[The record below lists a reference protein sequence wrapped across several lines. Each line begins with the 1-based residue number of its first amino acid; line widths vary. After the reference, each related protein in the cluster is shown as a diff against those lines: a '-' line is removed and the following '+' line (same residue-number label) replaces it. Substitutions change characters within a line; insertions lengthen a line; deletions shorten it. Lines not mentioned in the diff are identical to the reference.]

1 MTNENWLIY
10 PTVDLFV
17 YDLADG
23 IGQSEDKISQNRQQ
37 FWQKIYGDN
46 LSQPQQT
53 QIAQAETEIGDYIDL
68 LGNKKVAQFESPLD
82 GYAYPVKFGDTY
94 AVQFDLSGKTET
106 DSNQK
111 FAPKE
116 IDCLEWLKSTIVS
129 RFNQPA
135 TIGQSWL
142 VWGELTSN
150 QDALKT
156 AKNCYDKLKLVPNA
170 KWDRDLKASGQF
182 LGANFYD
189 LWLPPEDRGKRDR
202 GNISQNYHVLI
213 CLFPHSGEAS
223 ISTTR
228 QTMTKLYPQFL
239 RLFGYRNKVIWA
251 YQQSRQLKS
260 DLKDASRKI
269 QEIVSQLPE
278 QVNAAKVDLKKL
290 QENLVNCLTIFSI
303 YANYIGRLEEQ
314 ENTIKTNLN
323 NYNKRLETIAERMG
337 NDKNELKFMASFSEF
352 AEEKYVTQ
360 VKADNRSLSAGLRLL
375 ENAIETVEGIIEI
388 ERAKGDR
395 TLNFTI
401 GTVGVGI
408 GSSGVAASI
417 YASQINSPASPQNP
431 MSASQVLILSLLLG
445 IAGGL
450 VSAGVLKW
458 LDRRRS
464 GK

>member
-23 IGQSEDKISQNRQQ
+23 IGQTEDKISQNRQQ
-37 FWQKIYGDN
+37 FWQKIYGDK
-46 LSQPQQT
+46 LSQSQQA

-68 LGNKKVAQFESPLD
+68 LGNKNVAQFESPLD
-82 GYAYPVKFGDTY
+82 GYAYPVKLGDTY
-94 AVQFDLSGKTET
+94 AVQFDLSGKIEP
-106 DSNQK
+106 DSDKK

-116 IDCLEWLKSTIVS
+116 IDCLEWLKSTIIS

-142 VWGELTSN
+142 VWGELTSG
-150 QDALKT
+150 QDAFET
-156 AKNCYDKLKLVPNA
+156 ANNCYDKLNLVPNA
-170 KWDRDLKASGQF
+170 KWDRDLKAEGQF

-189 LWLPPEDRGKRDR
+189 LWLPPGDR

-213 CLFPHSGEAS
+213 CLFPNSGELS
-223 ISTTR
+223 ISTTLK
-228 QTMTKLYPQFL
+228 TMRKLYPHFL
-239 RLFGYRNKVIWA
+239 RLFWYRNKVIWA

-269 QEIVSQLPE
+269 QEIVSQLPQ
-278 QVNAAKVDLKKL
+278 QVNAAKVDLKQL
-290 QENLVNCLTIFSI
+290 QQNLVYCLTIFSI
-303 YANYIGRLEEQ
+303 YANYISRLEEQ
-314 ENTIKTNLN
+314 ENTIKTNLK
-323 NYNKRLETIAERMG
+323 NYDKRLETIAKEMKR
-337 NDKNELKFMASFSEF
+337 DSNELKFMASFSEF
-352 AEEKYVTQ
+352 AEDKYVTQ

-388 ERAKGDR
+388 ERARSDR

-408 GSSGVAASI
+408 GTSGVAASI

-431 MSASQVLILSLLLG
+431 MSASQVLVLSLVLG

-450 VSAGVLKW
+450 VSAGLLKL
-458 LDRRRS
+458 LDRIRG

>member
-37 FWQKIYGDN
+37 FWQKIYGDK
-46 LSQPQQT
+46 LSQPQQA
-53 QIAQAETEIGDYIDL
+53 QIEQAETEIGDYIDL
-68 LGNKKVAQFESPLD
+68 LGNKQVAEFESPLD

-94 AVQFDLSGKTET
+94 AVQFDLSGKIEP
-106 DSNQK
+106 DSDRK

-116 IDCLEWLKSTIVS
+116 IDCLEWLKSTIIS

-150 QDALKT
+150 QDALES
-156 AKNCYDKLKLVPNA
+156 AKNCYNKLKLVPNA

-182 LGANFYD
+182 LGANFYE
-189 LWLPPEDRGKRDR
+189 LWLPPGDR

-213 CLFPHSGEAS
+213 CLFPNSGELS

-228 QTMTKLYPQFL
+228 QTMTKFYPQFI

-278 QVNAAKVDLKKL
+278 QVNAAKVDLKEL

-303 YANYIGRLEEQ
+303 YANYISRLEEQ
-314 ENTIKTNLN
+314 ENTIKTNLK
-323 NYNKRLETIAERMG
+323 NYDKRLKTIAKTMG
-337 NDKNELKFMASFSEF
+337 NQENELDFMTDFSKFA
-352 AEEKYVTQ
+352 ADKYVTQ

-408 GSSGVAASI
+408 GTSGVAASI
-417 YASQINSPASPQNP
+417 YASQIKSPASPQNP
-431 MSASQVLILSLLLG
+431 MSASQVLVLSLLLG
-445 IAGGL
+445 IVGGL
-450 VSAGVLKW
+450 VSAGLLKL
-458 LDRRRS
+458 LDRIRG

>member
-23 IGQSEDKISQNRQQ
+23 IGQTEDKISQNRQQ
-37 FWQKIYGDN
+37 FWQKIYGEK
-46 LSQPQQT
+46 LSPPQQA
-53 QIAQAETEIGDYIDL
+53 QIQQAETEIGDYIDL
-68 LGNKKVAQFESPLD
+68 LGDKKVAVFASPLD

-94 AVQFDLSGKTET
+94 AVQFDLSGKIEPDT
-106 DSNQK
+106 DKK

-116 IDCLEWLKSTIVS
+116 IDCLEWLKETIIS
-129 RFNQPA
+129 RFSQPA

-142 VWGELTSN
+142 VWGELTAG

-156 AKNCYDKLKLVPNA
+156 AKNCYNKLKLVPNA
-170 KWDRDLKASGQF
+170 KWDRDLQAEGQF
-182 LGANFYD
+182 LGANFYE
-189 LWLPPEDRGKRDR
+189 LWLPPGDR

-213 CLFPHSGEAS
+213 CLFSNSGEAS
-223 ISTTR
+223 IATSCK
-228 QTMTKLYPQFL
+228 TMTKLYPQL
-239 RLFGYRNKVIWA
+239 LQLFRYRNKVIWA

-269 QEIVSQLPE
+269 QEIVKQLPE
-278 QVNAAKVDLKKL
+278 QVNAAKVDLKQL
-290 QENLVNCLTIFSI
+290 QQNLVNCLTIFSI
-303 YANYIGRLEEQ
+303 YANYISRLEEQ

-323 NYNKRLETIAERMG
+323 NYNKRLETIAARMG
-337 NDKNELKFMASFSEF
+337 NNQNELKFLASFSDF
-352 AEEKYVTQ
+352 AEEKYVMQ

-388 ERAKGDR
+388 ESAKGDR

-408 GSSGVAASI
+408 GTSGVAASI

-431 MSASQVLILSLLLG
+431 LSVHQVFGLSVFLG
-445 IAGGL
+445 ILAGL
-450 VSAGVLKW
+450 VSAGLLTF
-458 LDRRRS
+458 LDRRR
-464 GK
+464 KAK

>member
-37 FWQKIYGDN
+37 FWQKIYGDK
-46 LSQPQQT
+46 LSQPQQA
-53 QIAQAETEIGDYIDL
+53 QIEQAETEIGDYIDL
-68 LGNKKVAQFESPLD
+68 LGNKKVEAFEFPLD
-82 GYAYPVKFGDTY
+82 GYAYPVKLGDTY
-94 AVQFDLSGKTET
+94 AVQFDLSGKIEP
-106 DSNQK
+106 DSDKK

-116 IDCLEWLKSTIVS
+116 IDFLEGFKSTIIS

-142 VWGELTSN
+142 VWGELTSS
-150 QDALKT
+150 QDAFET
-156 AKNCYDKLKLVPNA
+156 ANNCYDKLNLVPNA

-182 LGANFYD
+182 LGANLYE
-189 LWLPPEDRGKRDR
+189 LWLPPGDR

-213 CLFPHSGEAS
+213 CLFPNSGEAS

-228 QTMTKLYPQFL
+228 DKITKLYPQFI
-239 RLFGYRNKVIWA
+239 RLFGYRNKVISA

-260 DLKDASRKI
+260 DLKDAFRKI
-269 QEIVSQLPE
+269 KEIVSQLPE
-278 QVNAAKVDLKKL
+278 QVNAAKVDLKQL
-290 QENLVNCLTIFSI
+290 QENLVDCLTIFSA
-303 YANYIGRLEEQ
+303 YAHHISELEIQESTIETNLKNYDKRLKTIAKTIGNQ
-314 ENTIKTNLN
+314 EN
-323 NYNKRLETIAERMG
+323 
-337 NDKNELKFMASFSEF
+337 ELDFMTDFSEF
-352 AEEKYVTQ
+352 AQERYITQ

-388 ERAKGDR
+388 ERARADR

-408 GSSGVAASI
+408 GTSGVAASI
-417 YASQINSPASPQNP
+417 YASQIKSPASPQNP
-431 MSASQVLILSLLLG
+431 MSATQVLVLSLLLG

-450 VSAGVLKW
+450 VSAGLLKL
-458 LDRRRS
+458 LDRMRG

>member
-37 FWQKIYGDN
+37 FWQKIYGDK

-53 QIAQAETEIGDYIDL
+53 QIEQAETEIGDYIDL
-68 LGNKKVAQFESPLD
+68 LGNQKVVAFESPLD

-94 AVQFDLSGKTET
+94 AVQFDLSGKIEP
-106 DSNQK
+106 DSDKK
-111 FAPKE
+111 FVPKE
-116 IDCLEWLKSTIVS
+116 IDCLEGLKSTIIS

-142 VWGELTSN
+142 VWGELTSG

-156 AKNCYDKLKLVPNA
+156 AKDCYNKLELVPNA
-170 KWDRDLKASGQF
+170 KWDRDLKALGQF
-182 LGANFYD
+182 LGANFYE
-189 LWLPPEDRGKRDR
+189 LWLPPADT

-213 CLFPHSGEAS
+213 CLFPNSGETS
-223 ISTTR
+223 IPTTR
-228 QTMTKLYPQFL
+228 KTMTKLYPQFL

-260 DLKDASRKI
+260 DLKDASQKI
-269 QEIVSQLPE
+269 QEIVSLLPE
-278 QVNAAKVDLKKL
+278 QVNAAKVDLKQL
-290 QENLVNCLTIFSI
+290 QQNLVYCLTIFSA
-303 YANYIGRLEEQ
+303 YANYISRLEEQ

-323 NYNKRLETIAERMG
+323 NYNKRLKTIAKRME
-337 NDKNELKFMASFSEF
+337 KQENELKFMESFSEF
-352 AEEKYVTQ
+352 AEEKYITQ
-360 VKADNRSLSAGLRLL
+360 VAADNRSLSAGLRLL

-388 ERAKGDR
+388 ERAKSDR

-408 GSSGVAASI
+408 GTSGVAASI
-417 YASQINSPASPQNP
+417 YASQIKSPASAENP
-431 MSASQVLILSLLLG
+431 MSPNQVLVLSLLLG

-450 VSAGVLKW
+450 VSAGLLKL
-458 LDRRRS
+458 LDRIRGS
-464 GK
+464 K

>member
-23 IGQSEDKISQNRQQ
+23 IGQTDDKISQNRQQ
-37 FWQKIYGDN
+37 FWQKIYGDK
-46 LSQPQQT
+46 LSQSQQA
-53 QIAQAETEIGDYIDL
+53 QIQQAETEIGDYIDL
-68 LGNKKVAQFESPLD
+68 LGNKKVAAFESPLD

-94 AVQFDLSGKTET
+94 AVQFDLSGKIEP
-106 DSNQK
+106 DSDKK

-116 IDCLEWLKSTIVS
+116 IDCLEWLKSTIIS

-150 QDALKT
+150 QDALET
-156 AKNCYDKLKLVPNA
+156 AKNCYKKLKLVPNA

-182 LGANFYD
+182 LGANLYE
-189 LWLPPEDRGKRDR
+189 LWLPPGDR

-213 CLFPHSGEAS
+213 CLFPNSGEAS
-223 ISTTR
+223 ISTASQR
-228 QTMTKLYPQFL
+228 MRKLHPHLL

-269 QEIVSQLPE
+269 QEIVTQLPE
-278 QVNAAKVDLKKL
+278 QVNAAKVDLKQL
-290 QENLVNCLTIFSI
+290 QQNLVNCLTIFSI
-303 YANYIGRLEEQ
+303 YANYISRLEEQ
-314 ENTIKTNLN
+314 ENTIKTNLK
-323 NYNKRLETIAERMG
+323 NYDKRLETIAKEMKR
-337 NDKNELKFMASFSEF
+337 DSNELKFMASFSEF
-352 AEEKYVTQ
+352 AEDKYVTQ

-388 ERAKGDR
+388 ERAKTDR
-395 TLNFTI
+395 TLNLTI

-408 GSSGVAASI
+408 GISGVAASI
-417 YASQINSPASPQNP
+417 YASQIKSPASPENP
-431 MSASQVLILSLLLG
+431 MSATQVLVLSLLLG

-450 VSAGVLKW
+450 VSAGLLKL
-458 LDRRRS
+458 LDRIRG